1 MVSPHE
7 YHYCAQPSKG
17 FAIPDS
23 GQNLFKVKGD
33 EAIQELDDM
42 LVPRAVQSA
51 KGMHEAEP
59 RVRFADEV
67 VKDKYFEDNQ
77 FADDSTRAG
86 KLEEAMSEVMAG
98 LKRGSSKELLD
109 MFQKMLASKRKKVQV
124 DSANIVSGSRKR
136 KSTEVE
142 DP

>member
-7 YHYCAQPSKG
+7 YHYCAQLSKG

-42 LVPRAVQSA
+42 LVPRAFQSA
-51 KGMHEAEP
+51 KGMHEAE
-59 RVRFADEV
+59 RWVRFADDV
-67 VKDKYFEDNQ
+67 VKDTYFDFEDSQ

-86 KLEEAMSEVMAG
+86 KLEEAMS
-98 LKRGSSKELLD
+98 
-109 MFQKMLASKRKKVQV
+109 
-124 DSANIVSGSRKR
+124 
-136 KSTEVE
+136 
-142 DP
+142 

>member
-1 MVSPHE
+1 M
-7 YHYCAQPSKG
+7 AQYDIGGGKKIQ
-17 FAIPDS
+17 IPD
-23 GQNLFKVKGD
+23 NLD
-33 EAIQELDDM
+33 PETRLQLA
-42 LVPRAVQSA
+42 
-51 KGMHEAEP
+51 
-59 RVRFADEV
+59 EV

-109 MFQKMLASKRKKVQV
+109 MFRQMLASKRKKVQV
-124 DSANIVSGSRKR
+124 DSANIVTGSRKR

-142 DP
+142 DPEQQ